1 MDKTSI
7 GLRKLRLEADMLR
20 FIVFTLP
27 FGDFPTIAIQKRKR
41 QVMIRRQAA
50 IHPKLHDRSRKPI
63 KY

>member
-27 FGDFPTIAIQKRKR
+27 FGDFPTIAIQKRER
-41 QVMIRRQAA
+41 QVIRRQAA
-50 IHPKLHDRSRKPI
+50 IHPKLHNRSRKPI